1 MQKSITCH
9 EQTNLKEWK
18 EELHGL
24 PISPNDGSP
33 NLSVTP
39 NIRASFKSSIWS
51 SQTIQTTAFCEMPKD
66 TKDRH
71 QMAIVCSTKHKTAS
85 CYTTIAIMFLSISC
99 NRTLQ
104 TTHWWCANLPP
115 NLFQSARVVHRNVAF
130 FSLDAMSCSRWLAAV
145 WEQVTILRSPGSR
158 PSLPTILPA
167 DPPIHWRTNS
177 FITLCPSIK
186 NKENVNG
193 IFRDPQYS
201 DPFPILF
208 PYHSHKNP
216 WRYGNGMG
224 IVWEAYHKEVPLLGV
239 PEITLENAKHIHRH
253 ISIYVRV

>member
-1 MQKSITCH
+1 MK
-9 EQTNLKEWK
+9 L
-18 EELHGL
+18 
-24 PISPNDGSP
+24 PNDP
-33 NLSVTP
+33 NDRLLRNAQRYQRPPP
-39 NIRASFKSSIWS
+39 NGHRL
-51 SQTIQTTAFCEMPKD
+51 Q
-66 TKDRH
+66 
-71 QMAIVCSTKHKTAS
+71 HKAQNGFVLHHH
-85 CYTTIAIMFLSISC
+85 CD
-99 NRTLQ
+99 NVPVNKLQ
-104 TTHWWCANLPP
+104 QKNPPNNALMMCKPAEP

-130 FSLDAMSCSRWLAAV
+130 FSLDAISCSRWLAAV

-167 DPPIHWRTNS
+167 DPPIHWTNS

>member
-1 MQKSITCH
+1 MKRIATR
-9 EQTNLKEWK
+9 T
-18 EELHGL
+18 
-24 PISPNDGSP
+24 PNDGSP

-39 NIRASFKSSIWS
+39 NGFALRSSHLFEAPK
-51 SQTIQTTAFCEMPKD
+51 IQTTAFCEMPKD

-104 TTHWWCANLPP
+104 TTALMMFACLQTFFSH
-115 NLFQSARVVHRNVAF
+115 RVVHHVAF

-186 NKENVNG
+186 NK
-193 IFRDPQYS
+193 Q
-201 DPFPILF
+201 
-208 PYHSHKNP
+208 
-216 WRYGNGMG
+216 
-224 IVWEAYHKEVPLLGV
+224 
-239 PEITLENAKHIHRH
+239 NAKHIQD
-253 ISIYVRV
+253 IYLYMCVCKYTYSYSYS